1 MKISDFIFDS
11 IQLRYYKC
19 LKVSFIR
26 GGSYIDSPSWIKKKT
41 ATKNPTNTDD
51 KCFQQAAAVALN
63 HKNIESQLE
72 RVAIWNCL

>member
-19 LKVSFIR
+19 LKVSFVR

-41 ATKNPTNTDD
+41 ATKNLTNTDD
-51 KCFQQAAAVALN
+51 KCFQ
-63 HKNIESQLE
+63 
-72 RVAIWNCL
+72 